1 MVAHPPKERVCS
13 CNLIENETLCKFLG
27 ARESERRAKEMYTKL
42 SGTYREKIMFD
53 SYRIYNMEYKWL
65 HASRHVS

>member
-1 MVAHPPKERVCS
+1 
-13 CNLIENETLCKFLG
+13 
-27 ARESERRAKEMYTKL
+27 MYTKL

-65 HASRHVS
+65 HAGRHVSKPNQVNIFT